1 MTRRRT
7 AKTPPVFDLNGREGV
22 PDVEACGFKA
32 HNLMRMSALGLPV
45 PAGFVL
51 GTAWCNAIG
60 QNAKAIGSL
69 SEVLQS
75 NIRTLEHQTGL
86 GFGSRRRPLL
96 VSVRSGAP
104 VSMPGMMDTV
114 LNVGLNEESLAGLL
128 RLTGDHRLVWDSY
141 SRFIMAFAEIV
152 ECISPRPFER
162 ELDEALARSGAE
174 TSRQLD
180 FRALRDLAHRF
191 LELYK
196 HHAGREFPQDPAE
209 QLQAATM
216 AVFSSWMSDKAVAY
230 RRLNAIPGE
239 IGTAV
244 TVQRMVFGNS
254 GGNSGAGVGFTRDPS
269 TGENH
274 PYVDWLAQAQG
285 EDIVS
290 GRRRVGA
297 EEQIPTWLMQ
307 KLSSVG
313 TVLEEVFRDAQ
324 EYEFTVENGELF
336 MLQTRTAKRTPLAS
350 LRITVDQV
358 DSGLISP
365 EEGLRR
371 LAPIDLD
378 ALVVQRIEPGAP
390 PVAQAIPAGVGVT
403 SGPAAFSPEAAQRF
417 AKRGMSPILVTTE
430 IATRDI
436 DGLAVAGGVLTSTGG
451 RTSHAAVVARQ
462 MGKVCLVG
470 CNDLVIDE
478 AARTAVL
485 GRTTI
490 SEGDRICLD
499 GNTGSIYSGS
509 PEIINARPQ
518 ELIDR
523 VNGWRSLAKVG

>member
-1 MTRRRT
+1 MSRGR
-7 AKTPPVFDLNGREGV
+7 KTKSPPVFDLNGREGV

-51 GTAWCNAIG
+51 GTAWCDAIG
-60 QNAKAIGSL
+60 QNAKAIDSL
-69 SEVLQS
+69 SDVLQS
-75 NIRTLEHQTGL
+75 NIRALEHQTGL

-128 RLTGDHRLVWDSY
+128 RLSGDHRLVWDSY
-141 SRFIMAFAEIV
+141 SRFITAFAEVV
-152 ECISPRPFER
+152 EGISPRPFER
-162 ELDEALARSGAE
+162 ELDAVLMRSGTE

-191 LELYK
+191 LELYQ
-196 HHAGREFPQDPAE
+196 HHAGREFPQDPKE
-209 QLQAATM
+209 QLRAATI

-269 TGENH
+269 TGENR

-297 EEQIPTWLMQ
+297 EEQIPAWLMQ
-307 KLSSVG
+307 KLGSVG
-313 TVLEEVFRDAQ
+313 NVLEEAFRDAQ

-350 LRITVDQV
+350 LRIAVDQV
-358 DSGLISP
+358 ESGLIAP

-371 LAPIDLD
+371 LASTDLD
-378 ALVVQRIEPGAP
+378 ALVVQRVESDTP
-390 PVAQAIPAGVGVT
+390 PLGHATPAGVGVA
-403 SGPAAFSPEAAQRF
+403 SGPAVFTAQAAQQL
-417 AKRGMSPILVTTE
+417 AQRGLSPILVSTE

-436 DGLAVAGGVLTSTGG
+436 DALAAAGGVLTSTGG

-470 CNDLVIDE
+470 CNELVVDQ
-478 AARTAVL
+478 AAGIATL
-485 GRTTI
+485 GLTTI

-499 GNTGSIYSGS
+499 GNTGAVYGGS
-509 PEIINARPQ
+509 PKIISARPQ

-523 VNGWRSLAKVG
+523 VSGWGSPSGVG